1 MLYTCLLTCPICNAA
16 LEQTDNMLKCT
27 NAHTFDIAKEGY
39 VNLLR
44 KKLPGDA
51 KEMLAARRDFLERG
65 YYRPL
70 SDTLNELARTYLV
83 DPSALTNILDAGCGE
98 GYYLGRLQK
107 YLTDQHQQAQYIGLD
122 ISKEAVR
129 MAAKRYKQSCFI
141 VANIKERLV
150 FVDHSI
156 HALLNIFA
164 PRNPPEFARILAP
177 DGLLFVV
184 IPAPEHLL
192 QLRSALHLLGIEEH
206 KQQKVIDQF
215 ADHFDLVTS
224 SALTYTA
231 YFNHNEIVQA
241 VMMTPNYWHLS
252 DETRMQMEKLDE
264 MVISLSFACLTF
276 RHR

>member
-1 MLYTCLLTCPICNAA
+1 MLYTCLLTCPICNAT
-16 LEQTDNMLKCT
+16 LEKTDNMLKCT

-39 VNLLR
+39 INLLR

-70 SDTLNELARTYLV
+70 SDTLNELVRTYLV

-156 HALLNIFA
+156 HALLNIFS
-164 PRNPPEFARILAP
+164 PRN
-177 DGLLFVV
+177 
-184 IPAPEHLL
+184 APEYLL